1 MVDRI
6 SREHRSW
13 NMSRIRSRDTKPEIV
28 VRSLLHRMGFR
39 FRLHSTDLPGK
50 PDIVLPKYRTVIFV
64 HGCFWHRHHCAN
76 GRSTPAS
83 RPDFWQAKFARTRQ
97 RDRSNRARL
106 RRLGWSVMTI
116 WECQITPRKQQSL
129 IQRLETFLNANR
141 RQPE

>member
-1 MVDRI
+1 MPDTLTIEQRRRCMAANSGKDTSPELAVR
-6 SREHRSW
+6 RLLFALGYRYRLHRS
-13 NMSRIRSRDTKPEIV
+13 
-28 VRSLLHRMGFR
+28 
-39 FRLHSTDLPGK
+39 DLPGK
-50 PDIVLPKYRTVIFV
+50 PDIVLPKLGKVIFV